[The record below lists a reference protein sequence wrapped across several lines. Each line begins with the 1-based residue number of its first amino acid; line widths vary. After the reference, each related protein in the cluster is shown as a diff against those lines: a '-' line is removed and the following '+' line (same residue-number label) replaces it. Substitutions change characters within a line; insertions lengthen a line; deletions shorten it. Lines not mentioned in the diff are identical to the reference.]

1 MNQKYIVLY
10 LTKDFYNSDF
20 LLNALKGL
28 ISKYKIKWLFSVII
42 IKSKLV
48 KSIAD
53 KELKNIIIISILWLM
68 IIYWNIILIDI
79 ITITGLFLINTPFSS
94 K

>member
-28 ISKYKIKWLFSVII
+28 IYEHKIKGLFSVII

-53 KELKNIIIISILWLM
+53 KELKNIIIISIIWLM
-68 IIYWNIILIDI
+68 IIYWNIILID
-79 ITITGLFLINTPFSS
+79 LL
-94 K
+94 

>member
-1 MNQKYIVLY
+1 MNQKCIVLY

-28 ISKYKIKWLFSVII
+28 ISEHKIKGLFSVII

-48 KSIAD
+48 KSITD
-53 KELKNIIIISILWLM
+53 KELKIILIIFIIWLM
-68 IIYWNIILIDI
+68 IIYWNKIL
-79 ITITGLFLINTPFSS
+79 
-94 K
+94 

>member
-20 LLNALKGL
+20 LLSVLKGL
-28 ISKYKIKWLFSVII
+28 ISKHKIKGLFSVII

-48 KSIAD
+48 KSITD
-53 KELKNIIIISILWLM
+53 KELKNIIIISIIWLM
-68 IIYWNIILIDI
+68 IIYWNIILID
-79 ITITGLFLINTPFSS
+79 LL
-94 K
+94 

>member
-1 MNQKYIVLY
+1 MLNQLNQKYIVLY

-28 ISKYKIKWLFSVII
+28 ISEHKIKGLFSVII

-48 KSIAD
+48 KSITD
-53 KELKNIIIISILWLM
+53 KELKIWLM
-68 IIYWNIILIDI
+68 IIYWNIILIV
-79 ITITGLFLINTPFSS
+79 LL
-94 K
+94 

>member
-20 LLNALKGL
+20 LLSVLKGL
-28 ISKYKIKWLFSVII
+28 ISEHKIKGLFSVFI

-53 KELKNIIIISILWLM
+53 KELKNIIIIFIIWLM
-68 IIYWNIILIDI
+68 IIYWNKIL
-79 ITITGLFLINTPFSS
+79 
-94 K
+94 

>member
-28 ISKYKIKWLFSVII
+28 ISEHKIKGLFSVII

-53 KELKNIIIISILWLM
+53 KELKNIIIISIIWLM
-68 IIYWNIILIDI
+68 IIYWNKIL
-79 ITITGLFLINTPFSS
+79 
-94 K
+94 